1 MAAIHSLV
9 AVSRVGMLYFGRDVA
24 REREP
29 SAVRHCDELCPYLSE
44 SFKSLMEICLCV
56 SRKIEK
62 NACDRISLRGL
73 LAQSGDFDAHS
84 GDLNKET

>member
-62 NACDRISLRGL
+62 NAR
-73 LAQSGDFDAHS
+73 
-84 GDLNKET
+84 DLFF